1 MGIVNELKKKNEN
14 LEMKTQRLRKQL
26 EKRNADNRVMI
37 AKLET
42 AMRLI
47 ALLVEKN
54 GGRVEIAHH
63 EFVEMEAM
71 SVWVTDDE
79 EKGIRIMET
88 RGGNQGNE

>member
-1 MGIVNELKKKNEN
+1 MDVSVFGKEIGSEL
-14 LEMKTQRLRKQL
+14 RS
-26 EKRNADNRVMI
+26 A

-54 GGRVEIAHH
+54 GGRVEIAYH